1 MWRPSAG
8 YKTHR
13 EIDRETDI
21 RRQARAPSWI
31 IHANEREKISAFLFS
46 LGDSVRPS
54 VSFTHNNMEKGKKK
68 KENFVFP
75 RYQQSFESIT
85 QEIRRERAPLWK
97 TRKESSFLY
106 NKRTATRG
114 GTVDQSKPLW
124 AMCGW
129 TSLLIVSS
137 YGPSRSSCRPL
148 YPPCWGLSYRR
159 RTVQYFPQT
168 WKKRNK
174 NKILMDG
181 PSKSPFFSL

>member
-31 IHANEREKISAFLFS
+31 IHANERERRFLLFS
-46 LGDSVRPS
+46 SRWGTRSVRPS
-54 VSFTHNNMEKGKKK
+54 LLPTTTWKRGKRKRRI
-68 KENFVFP
+68 FFP

-168 WKKRNK
+168 WKTK
-174 NKILMDG
+174 
-181 PSKSPFFSL
+181 